1 MLEASK
7 VTTGSSSS
15 LILISSDVLVP
26 KATAG
31 VSGSANET
39 SMFSIGSSLSSCS
52 PVKVTVALC
61 CPAGIVTVSAETLKS
76 DVPSSASP
84 FVAVPESENTKFTVD
99 GNSEL
104 ETGPYSI
111 I

>member
-15 LILISSDVLVP
+15 LILISREVFEP
-26 KATAG
+26 RATEG
-31 VSGSANET
+31 LSGSANET